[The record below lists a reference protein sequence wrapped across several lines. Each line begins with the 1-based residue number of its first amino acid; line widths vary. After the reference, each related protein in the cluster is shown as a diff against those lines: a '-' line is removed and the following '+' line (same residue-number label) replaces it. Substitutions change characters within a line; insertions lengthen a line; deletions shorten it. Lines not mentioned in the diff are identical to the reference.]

1 MKEKTLDLQKWLSL
15 SIEIT
20 DKSFLLSPSFPP
32 FLPPFITPSSF
43 LPSMHCLILNK
54 EIIFC
59 IMRKQYSYKDLPGG
73 PLVKNMPP
81 SVGDPDSI
89 PHLGTKVV
97 HAVATKSTCQQSQ
110 KKLQVTVIPS

>member
-1 MKEKTLDLQKWLSL
+1 
-15 SIEIT
+15 
-20 DKSFLLSPSFPP
+20 
-32 FLPPFITPSSF
+32 
-43 LPSMHCLILNK
+43 
-54 EIIFC
+54 
-59 IMRKQYSYKDLPGG
+59 MRKQYSYKDLPGG

-110 KKLQVTVIPS
+110 KKKKVASNSDSKLDALGYTLRFQIYHFFVWISKGFGFTFNKL